1 RTIADYAAMP
11 LADLA
16 DTLRP
21 TASRT
26 DAAAAYEST
35 KSGELTE
42 VATMIA
48 ADLVARLQ
56 VLIDLGLGY
65 LTLSRRTPTVS
76 PGELQRLRL
85 ATQLRAGLFGVLYVL
100 DEPSAGLHPA
110 DAEPLLDV
118 LDRLRRAGNSLF
130 VVEHDMDVVSRAD
143 WIVDVGPGA
152 GELGGSV
159 LYSGP
164 VPGLADIE
172 ESITRRYLFEGAG
185 PPPRQPRTQ
194 SGQLRLRGICFH
206 NLRDLDVDLPLG
218 VYTAVT
224 GVSGSGKSTLVV
236 KVLGD
241 VVNRHLGGHAVE
253 PAEPDDDEADTVIV
267 DLDHDAS
274 VGVTAAGVEEINRLV
289 SVDQRPIGRT
299 PRSTLATYTGLF
311 DAVRREFAATPKAR
325 RRGWTAGRFSFNVAE
340 GRCPTCQ
347 GEGFVSVELLF
358 LPGTYATCPAC
369 QGARY
374 SDETLEVRYRNRT
387 IADVL
392 AMTVDEASEFL
403 ADVANAARSLTTL
416 REVGLGYLRL
426 GQPATELSGG
436 EAQRIKLASELQRP
450 RRGHTL
456 YVLDEPT
463 TGLHPADVDLLDR
476 QLHRLVDAG
485 NTVVVAEH
493 DMRMVAGAD
502 WVIDL
507 GPGAGSDGGRVVAA
521 GPPKKVARAKHSR
534 TAPYLAKRLAP
545 SATW

>member
-1 RTIADYAAMP
+1 M
-11 LADLA
+11 
-16 DTLRP
+16 
-21 TASRT
+21 
-26 DAAAAYEST
+26 
-35 KSGELTE
+35 
-42 VATMIA
+42 
-48 ADLVARLQ
+48 
-56 VLIDLGLGY
+56 
-65 LTLSRRTPTVS
+65 
-76 PGELQRLRL
+76 
-85 ATQLRAGLFGVLYVL
+85 
-100 DEPSAGLHPA
+100 
-110 DAEPLLDV
+110 
-118 LDRLRRAGNSLF
+118 
-130 VVEHDMDVVSRAD
+130 
-143 WIVDVGPGA
+143 
-152 GELGGSV
+152 
-159 LYSGP
+159 
-164 VPGLADIE
+164 
-172 ESITRRYLFEGAG
+172 
-185 PPPRQPRTQ
+185 
-194 SGQLRLRGICFH
+194 
-206 NLRDLDVDLPLG
+206 DLPLG

-241 VVNRHLGGHAVE
+241 VVNSHLGTGRPAE
-253 PAEPDDDEADTVIV
+253 PAESDDDEADTGIV

-325 RRGWTAGRFSFNVAE
+325 RRGWTAGRFSFNVAD

-369 QGARY
+369 KGARY
-374 SDETLEVRYRNRT
+374 SDETLEVRYRDRT

-507 GPGAGSDGGRVVAA
+507 GPGAGNDGGRVVAA
-521 GPPKKVARAKHSR
+521 GPPKKVARAKAQPHGTVSGK
-534 TAPYLAKRLAP
+534 AIGAEC
-545 SATW
+545 